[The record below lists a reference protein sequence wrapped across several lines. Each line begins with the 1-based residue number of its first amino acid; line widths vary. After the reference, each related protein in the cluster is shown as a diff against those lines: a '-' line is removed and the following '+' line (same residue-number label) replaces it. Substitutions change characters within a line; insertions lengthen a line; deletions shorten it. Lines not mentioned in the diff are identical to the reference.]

1 MNQNTKNKVTIIA
14 LLAVF
19 ILPLVL
25 SWFFYFY
32 GDLSGDKKNHG
43 SLIQPI
49 RSLPDVELFDSY
61 ENRDK
66 KLFGKWSIVYL
77 HNGPCQQ
84 ACVDNLYKLRQIR
97 LATSKYA
104 HRLQR
109 VLILEQNTPGLYE
122 QALSDEYKG
131 QLLLFRDSLPDG
143 FIDQFVLADETDP
156 ADKGR
161 IYIIDPL
168 GNLMMSYE
176 ADSDPIGIIEDL
188 RLLIKVSRVG

>member
-25 SWFFYFY
+25 SWFFYSY
-32 GDLSGDKKNHG
+32 GDLSGGKKNHG
-43 SLIQPI
+43 NLIQPI

-66 KLFGKWSIVYL
+66 KLFGKWNIVYL
-77 HNGPCQQ
+77 HNGPCQET
-84 ACVDNLYKLRQIR
+84 CVDNLYKLRQIR

-109 VLILEQNTPGLYE
+109 VLVLEQNTPGLYD
-122 QALSDEYKG
+122 QALTEEYKG
-131 QLLLFRDSLPDG
+131 QLLLFRDSLPEG
-143 FIDQFVLADETDP
+143 FVDQFILADETDP